1 MAKKA
6 EKKPKQEMQVE
17 IELDVDC
24 AARTAKTILMAFD
37 CRPATDA
44 LSVLNGVTIALASMV
59 QSAKKCCRESEPDA
73 LEKEVLSWLKATDTI
88 TKLHFSK
95 YITGIE

>member
-1 MAKKA
+1 MAKKV
-6 EKKPKQEMQVE
+6 EMKPKQEQQVK
-17 IELDVDC
+17 IELDVNT
-24 AARTAKTILMAFD
+24 AAAVAKHILQTFD
-37 CRPATDA
+37 GMPVTDA

-59 QSAKKCCRESEPDA
+59 QSAKKCYTESDPDG
-73 LEKEVLSWLKATDTI
+73 LEKEVLSWLMATEPM